1 MRRMLLFTLHTA
13 EMPIS
18 VDLRSGDFFWTSTP
32 PPNWIRQCNPPDNF
46 FFDLDL
52 QPHPPP
58 PQSNFAGKTWI
69 YLSGISIGWIL
80 IQPDSHLD
88 KSNKEET
95 LLFLFAM
102 NNVHHSRK
110 LSHAETVIQAQE
122 AQADHIRILE
132 HMELKSLS
140 FLWATDP
147 NFRLS
152 RSFGHPHGRAGD
164 WLCIRKT
171 RHL

>member
-1 MRRMLLFTLHTA
+1 
-13 EMPIS
+13 
-18 VDLRSGDFFWTSTP
+18 
-32 PPNWIRQCNPPDNF
+32 
-46 FFDLDL
+46 
-52 QPHPPP
+52 
-58 PQSNFAGKTWI
+58 
-69 YLSGISIGWIL
+69 
-80 IQPDSHLD
+80 
-88 KSNKEET
+88 
-95 LLFLFAM
+95 M

-152 RSFGHPHGRAGD
+152 RSCGHPHGRAGD
-164 WLCIRKT
+164 
-171 RHL
+171 